1 MRLAHIFAV
10 GLVVVMGSAASAF
23 AQPGPVAIACKD
35 DIPKHCA
42 GKEHGQG
49 EVRACLEANKD
60 KVSNACREAL
70 ETTGG
75 GR

>member
-1 MRLAHIFAV
+1 MKAFKILASTFFVFAV
-10 GLVVVMGSAASAF
+10 LATGLR
-23 AQPGPVAIACKD
+23 AQQGPVSSACKD
-35 DIPKHCA
+35 DIAKLCA

-60 KVSNACREAL
+60 NVTVACKTAL
-70 ETTGG
+70 ATTGG

>member
-1 MRLAHIFAV
+1 MRLVHIFAL
-10 GLVVVMGSAASAF
+10 GFVVTLGSAAPTF
-23 AQPGPVAIACKD
+23 AQSGPVAIACKD
-35 DIPKHCA
+35 DIHKLCA

-49 EVRACLEANKD
+49 EVRACLEANKE
-60 KVSNACREAL
+60 KVSPACREAL

>member
-1 MRLAHIFAV
+1 MRLAHKFAV
-10 GLVVVMGSAASAF
+10 GLVVTLGSAAPTF
-23 AQPGPVAIACKD
+23 AQSGPVAIACKN
-35 DIPKHCA
+35 DIPQHCS

-49 EVRACLEANKD
+49 KVRACLEANKD
-60 KVSNACREAL
+60 KVSTACREAL